1 MSADPNR
8 SADAVGVP
16 AQPPRRVPDGAEGPV
31 RDPDDELVGG
41 LTVAP
46 TQPRRG
52 LVLVRVI
59 GEVDMLTARH
69 LSDVLDGALAT
80 VAADRD
86 TGQDATPAD
95 EAPSVVCDL
104 GGVTFL
110 GASGLDVF
118 ATAHET
124 ARARRV
130 RLVLVAGHRTVV
142 RPLHLTAL
150 DRQMTITAT
159 HPALGRGAAVPE
171 EASR

>member
-1 MSADPNR
+1 MELRPSGGTPA
-8 SADAVGVP
+8 SGVGAP
-16 AQPPRRVPDGAEGPV
+16 LRTPI
-31 RDPDDELVGG
+31 RDTEDELVGG

-69 LSDVLDGALAT
+69 LGHVLDGALAT

-86 TGQDATPAD
+86 TGEDATASD
-95 EAPSVVCDL
+95 DTPSVVCDL

-110 GASGLDVF
+110 SAAGLDVLVTAQ
-118 ATAHET
+118 ATA
-124 ARARRV
+124 RDRQV

-142 RPLHLTAL
+142 RPLQLTAL
-150 DRQMTITAT
+150 DRRVTLTNT
-159 HPALGRGAAVPE
+159 HPALGRGATVPGE
-171 EASR
+171 EAR

>member
-1 MSADPNR
+1 MSAR
-8 SADAVGVP
+8 STGP
-16 AQPPRRVPDGAEGPV
+16 ARPWPTDRPPF

-59 GEVDMLTARH
+59 GEVDMLTATR
-69 LSDVLDGALAT
+69 LCDVLDGAVRT

-86 TGQDATPAD
+86 TGHDSTPVD
-95 EAPSVVCDL
+95 ETPSVVCDL

-118 ATAHET
+118 ATAEAT
-124 ARARRV
+124 ARRHRV
-130 RLVLVAGHRTVV
+130 RLVLVAGHRAVV

-150 DRQMTITAT
+150 DRRIAVTDT
-159 HPALGRGAAVPE
+159 HPALGRGASVPE
-171 EASR
+171 EAGR